1 MKIKDLTTVK
11 VGGFDV
17 SIEDQTEQ
25 LQYLQ
30 VFASFQGSKMNI
42 GLRTGDAPQMLAQSL
57 LHEIIHAIESVYLEG
72 DELSERQLS
81 ALAQGLFQ
89 VFRDNSEVMAT
100 IVAANGE
107 EDG

>member
-1 MKIKDLTTVK
+1 MKISDLTTVK

-30 VFASFQGSKMNI
+30 VYASFQGGKMAI
-42 GLRTGDAPQMLAQSL
+42 GLRNDTAPQMLGQSL

-89 VFRDNSEVMAT
+89 VSRDNPEVMTA
-100 IVAANGE
+100 IVAT
-107 EDG
+107 DS